1 MHEKY
6 FAPNEKNIFSGIFHV
21 HGGVGHDYVYVDLLV
36 SKGQELTENV
46 CVLMKKLQFTEVYR
60 VL

>member
-6 FAPNEKNIFSGIFHV
+6 FAPIEKNIFSGIFHV
-21 HGGVGHDYVYVDLLV
+21 HGGVGHDYVYADL

-46 CVLMKKLQFTEVYR
+46 F
-60 VL
+60 